1 MDVLNENIDSENTTE
16 EKINM
21 KDDYSLNWGSLIT
34 KDGITID
41 EPIKKRRGRKPASEK
56 AMVADDSAARRIQPA
71 AKPQMPL
78 CQTTDPY
85 IRTYDETQN
94 LLRGTIAQIDS
105 LTYDVNTQL
114 AAIKDS
120 RTIKG
125 KYKYISDLAMT
136 QSGLINAKLNAIREI
151 NKTITDT
158 HNLELRRMKDNQAIT
173 NEKDDDKRIM
183 DLYNAFIKTPVS
195 AGVGGYA
202 ALGPDIQQTALLESN
217 GINRVGVDSY
227 GNAVEDIGYQQ
238 YLNNLT
244 PEQNRMRFEK
254 DPNIQTVVVYDQS
267 TGDRHF
273 DVIDMR
279 TGQSVPNMAIPDQF
293 LLENMTINLRTG
305 TARNSN
311 ANMDFPLVVVGNP
324 GSINDF

>member
-1 MDVLNENIDSENTTE
+1 MAEDKKENLR
-16 EKINM
+16 
-21 KDDYSLNWGSLIT
+21 DDYALSWGAFIT
-34 KDGITID
+34 EDGVTIE
-41 EPIKKRRGRKPASEK
+41 EPIEKKRRGRKPAT
-56 AMVADDSAARRIQPA
+56 VDSNAAARVMPESKPA
-71 AKPQMPL
+71 VPL

-85 IRTYDETQN
+85 IRSYDETQS
-94 LLRGTIAQIDS
+94 LLRGTIAQIDA
-105 LTYDVNTQL
+105 LTADVNSQL

-120 RTIKG
+120 RTLKG
-125 KYKYISDLAMT
+125 KYKYVSDLALT

-158 HNLELRRMKDNQAIT
+158 HQLELRRFKDNQASMQAA
-173 NEKDDDKRIM
+173 DDDKRMM

-195 AGVGGYA
+195 GGVGGYSV
-202 ALGPDIQQTALLESN
+202 LGPDIRQTTLPGN
-217 GINRVGVDSY
+217 DIVRVGVDSQ
-227 GNAVEDIGYQQ
+227 GNSVEDIGYQQ

-267 TGDRHF
+267 TGDRRF
-273 DVIDMR
+273 DVIDVR
-279 TGQSVPNMAIPDQF
+279 TGQSVPNMAVPDPF

-311 ANMDFPLVVVGNP
+311 ANMDFPLLVVGTP